1 MKWLTD
7 VLHAFGHRPTPV
19 AKASDDPKER
29 HSMELDRRA
38 ERTQADLQAVRRI
51 QIIAERRR

>member
-7 VLHAFGHRPTPV
+7 VLAHFGHRPASV
-19 AKASDDPKER
+19 AKASEDGKVR